1 MSIAKDLEDRGAE
14 SVGMP
19 SAEASPLAGLEPDFA
34 AGIESGLD
42 LDQVPF
48 PPGDLDS
55 DEPPLETELHLRQIL
70 LLLQSLE
77 WLWRGP
83 DPSTHRDF
91 YAIGNLTIYYSPR
104 ELKTE
109 DFRGPDF
116 FVVLG
121 ADPKPRKSW
130 VVWQEG
136 GKYPDVII
144 ELLSDSTAAIDRG
157 LKKQLYQNTF
167 RTPDYFWFDPQ
178 TLEFCG
184 FHLVDGRY
192 QPLEPDSRGW
202 LWSEQLQLFLGIH
215 ERKLRFFT
223 PAGQLV
229 LLPEEATA
237 LEYQRAEEERQRAE
251 EERQRAEEERQ
262 RAEEERQRAEQAEA
276 LLAQY
281 RARFGELPSE

>member
-1 MSIAKDLEDRGAE
+1 MSIAKDLDDQGLQPATAPRTA
-14 SVGMP
+14 SSNSP
-19 SAEASPLAGLEPDFA
+19 SPEPAWA
-34 AGIESGLD
+34 AGIDSGLD
-42 LDQVPF
+42 LDKVPF
-48 PPGDLDS
+48 PPGDLYS
-55 DEPPLETELHLRQIL
+55 DEPPLESELHLRQIL
-70 LLLQSLE
+70 LLIQSLE

-91 YAIGNLTIYYSPR
+91 YAFGNLTIYYSLR
-104 ELKTE
+104 ERKSE

-130 VVWQEG
+130 VVWEEG
-136 GKYPDVII
+136 GKYPNVII
-144 ELLSDSTAAIDRG
+144 ELLSDSTAHVDRG
-157 LKKQLYQNTF
+157 LKKQLYQDTF
-167 RTPDYFWFDPQ
+167 RTPDYFWFDPH

-202 LWSEQLQLFLGIH
+202 LWSEQLQLFLGIQD
-215 ERKLRFFT
+215 RKLRFFT
-223 PAGQLV
+223 PDGQLV
-229 LLPEEATA
+229 PIPEEATA
-237 LEYQRAEEERQRAE
+237 IERQRAE
-251 EERQRAEEERQ
+251 EERL
-262 RAEEERQRAEQAEA
+262 RAEQAEA